1 MGRHSTGNGLGL
13 SAEPRGEV
21 NGVGPRAQPVLFRTV
36 PLGPKSHAEG
46 MRVLPFI
53 GDTVSAFLVVLAVPI
68 AVLAVGTPIVLTITL
83 VLWAF
88 GLL

>member
-1 MGRHSTGNGLGL
+1 
-13 SAEPRGEV
+13 
-21 NGVGPRAQPVLFRTV
+21 
-36 PLGPKSHAEG
+36 